1 MGQFYV
7 KLGADITQFQ
17 SKMQQAT
24 KSLEKTG
31 KKMQNIGKNMSMYV
45 TAPLVALAVQSTKAF
60 TELEGVKTAFDRLNK
75 PGLLE
80 NLQSSTKNTVSNLE
94 LMKAAVRAENF
105 KIPLNELGT
114 LLEFA
119 QRRAK
124 DTGESVDY
132 LVNSIVM
139 GIGRKSP
146 LILDNLGISAISLKD
161 KLGGVSAASASIG
174 DVTQAVGQIAREEL
188 AKMGEDVVTFGEQLD
203 QLQASYQNLSAEIG
217 GIIAKSIKPFIDNI
231 KLAVLGFQKLKPAIK
246 ENAVLLAGA
255 FAVTGPIL
263 VGIGF
268 LVTTL
273 IPSMI
278 AGFTALVSPI
288 ALVVAS
294 FAALAAFD
302 IWFNENKTA
311 LLLNMAEGFM
321 RLRNSAIQAMQD
333 IVIAAAPLLD
343 LFGFDTN
350 GILGKLGELK
360 KVIKDFA
367 PNIKS
372 FGEVFDITLEKI
384 KNKVLGTSEAISGT
398 PKSLEGAI
406 TKAGNAAS
414 NASGAN
420 ALGKTD
426 FSNGYKT
433 SPFANIR
440 SPQQIQMD
448 SDLEIAENLLYSV
461 NDGFKNINKS
471 TVKSGRSMADFS
483 SGMDDMVRLLESNLT
498 QLFGSGAGG
507 TGGLFGKLFG
517 IIGGIIGGPAGTI
530 VGGAV
535 GGIFDELAGAGGSF
549 DNDVNFK
556 KLRGGNNS
564 TNINVTG
571 RLVGDDIVF
580 LYDDVKEK
588 QKRYF

>member
-24 KSLEKTG
+24 KSLEKAG

-45 TAPLVALAVQSTKAF
+45 TAPLVAIAAKSAQLYDVQIKAEKQLEAALRVTGQAANGKLEDLKRFASELQAITTVGDESSLKMLQLAINMGLSTDQAKIAVREAIALSKAMGMNEQSAIRYTAALASGDATMLNRYIPTLKKIKDPAERAAKAHELLAQMFSVATAEATAGLGPLQQLSNQFGDLLEEIGAIVVKGF
-60 TELEGVKTAFDRLNK
+60 TPLLDKLKMLVTAFQNVGTPAK
-75 PGLLE
+75 
-80 NLQSSTKNTVSNLE
+80 E
-94 LMKAAVRAENF
+94 L
-105 KIPLNELGT
+105 
-114 LLEFA
+114 
-119 QRRAK
+119 
-124 DTGESVDY
+124 
-132 LVNSIVM
+132 IVM
-139 GIGRKSP
+139 
-146 LILDNLGISAISLKD
+146 L
-161 KLGGVSAASASIG
+161 AA
-174 DVTQAVGQIAREEL
+174 
-188 AKMGEDVVTFGEQLD
+188 
-203 QLQASYQNLSAEIG
+203 
-217 GIIAKSIKPFIDNI
+217 
-231 KLAVLGFQKLKPAIK
+231 GFAM
-246 ENAVLLAGA
+246 
-255 FAVTGPIL
+255 TGPIL

-268 LVTTL
+268 LTTYLMPLLLTGFAAL
-273 IPSMI
+273 ISPV
-278 AGFTALVSPI
+278 TALVGLFG
-288 ALVVAS
+288 ALV
-294 FAALAAFD
+294 ALD
-302 IWFNENKTA
+302 VWFNENKTA
-311 LLLNMAEGFM
+311 ILINLSRAFLE
-321 RLRNSAIQAMQD
+321 LRNSAIQAMQD

-350 GILGKLGELK
+350 GLLNKLGELK
-360 KVIKDFA
+360 VKIEMSEQPLKT
-367 PNIKS
+367 
-372 FGEVFDITLEKI
+372 FGEVFDETLDKI
-384 KNKVLGTSEAISGT
+384 KNKVLQTAEAISGT